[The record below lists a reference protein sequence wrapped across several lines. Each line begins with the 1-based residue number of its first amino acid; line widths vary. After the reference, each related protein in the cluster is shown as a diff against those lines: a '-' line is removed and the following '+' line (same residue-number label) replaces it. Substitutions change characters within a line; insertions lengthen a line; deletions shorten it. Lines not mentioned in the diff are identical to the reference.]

1 MIVWEG
7 SQISHFLMVIDGL
20 TFSLPTFHF
29 HPESLFIL
37 TQTAHWL
44 LQLMLEWPLEWFCRI
59 WVHQYHVFSTAK
71 ITGFFGF
78 VFGFF
83 FFPFLFLFFF
93 FFLFSSQI
101 SLAWDTSCR
110 LLNLTFWSL
119 LTEHLKNYQRETA
132 SALCITVSPWWQPSM
147 RRVMGNVV

>member
-20 TFSLPTFHF
+20 TFSLPTLHF
-29 HPESLFIL
+29 HPASLFVL

-44 LQLMLEWPLEWFCRI
+44 LQLMLERPPEWFCRI
-59 WVHQYHVFSTAK
+59 WVHQHHVHSPQPRLQ
-71 ITGFFGF
+71 
-78 VFGFF
+78 VFGFCF
-83 FFPFLFLFFF
+83 WFF

-132 SALCITVSPWWQPSM
+132 SALCITVSPWWQSSM